1 MAKLPLD
8 LKQFV
13 KTGEDKHFTTLK
25 HKAGHEIKVAQ
36 SALSPEMQKS
46 LKSLPLYD
54 GGTVEKFADGGEVA
68 IKKENYKKMAD
79 GGEATN
85 QDEQL
90 KQDQQ
95 KQAPV
100 VINVGQQAPAAAPQA
115 TPVPQ
120 MPAMLPSQIN
130 QPPETQQV
138 MPGVPPERTYATT
151 PPAAAPEPELLPEG
165 AIPTPEASA
174 PQQEAP
180 QTQVIPTGPKPSDI
194 FDKAVMGEK
203 SAIMQEAN
211 AIGKQGQAE
220 AKALQEQQVLQG
232 NLIKDRD
239 ARVKKYEA
247 DFERMTQDINNSH
260 IDPNRFMGNMGTGE
274 VISNAIGL
282 FLGGLSAS
290 TQGGV
295 NPALKMLD
303 TAITRDI
310 DAQKADLG
318 KKENLLSANM
328 KHFGN
333 LEDAAKMTEA
343 QIAGLTIN
351 KLKIAEANAKTPIAK
366 ARAQQAI
373 SELYMNKV
381 VPNLQAAAT
390 NQTMAS
396 LMSAVSGRADRAE
409 QAINAI
415 EQMDPKKGGELRE
428 RLVPGYGVASVK
440 PTEKDRTALNSIA
453 STMSGLKELQ
463 ALAVKKG
470 PTLKWSEDD
479 MVNQTK
485 IVNLQLALKD
495 AANLGVLSESDKK
508 MLDAMVADPG
518 QIRSNV
524 AVRQLQ
530 ATIDS
535 IETKKANLLK
545 GLGLKDNSAPKPAM
559 GEMREFGG
567 AQYQKVDGGWKK
579 VK

>member
-13 KTGEDKHFTTLK
+13 KTGEDKTMTTLK
-25 HKAGHEIKVAQ
+25 HKAGHEIKIAHG
-36 SALSPEMQKS
+36 ALSPEMQKS

-79 GGEATN
+79 GGAVSE
-85 QDEQL
+85 DEQ
-90 KQDQQ
+90 K

-100 VINVGQQAPAAAPQA
+100 VINVGQQAPVAAPMPEA
-115 TPVPQ
+115 TPIPQ
-120 MPAMLPSQIN
+120 MPAMMPSQIN
-130 QPPETQQV
+130 KVPEQQEIL
-138 MPGVPPERTYATT
+138 PGVPASQVYA
-151 PPAAAPEPELLPEG
+151 PPAAKQEEPTLLPEG
-165 AIPTPEASA
+165 AIPAPVAS
-174 PQQEAP
+174 EAP
-180 QTQVIPTGPKPSDI
+180 QAQAPQAPMPTGPSASNV
-194 FDKAVMGEK
+194 FDNAVMSDK
-203 SAIMQEAN
+203 NAINNEAM

-247 DFERMTQDINNSH
+247 DFERMTKDIDAQH
-260 IDPNRFMGNMGTGE
+260 IDPNRFMGNMATGE
-274 VISNAIGL
+274 KISNAIGL

-303 TAITRDI
+303 TAIARDI

-373 SELYMNKV
+373 SELYMTKV

-396 LMSAVSGRADRAE
+396 LMSMVSGRTDKAE
-409 QAINAI
+409 QAVNAI
-415 EQMDPKKGGELRE
+415 EQLDPKKGAELRE

-440 PTEKDRTALNSIA
+440 PTEKDRTALNSIS

-470 PTLKWSEDD
+470 PTIKWSEDD

-508 MLDAMVADPG
+508 MLDQMVADPG
-518 QIRSNV
+518 QIRSSV
-524 AVRQLQ
+524 AVKQLQ

-535 IETKKANLLK
+535 IDTKKNNILK

-567 AQYQKVDGGWKK
+567 AKYQKVDGGWKK